1 MQNFNPD
8 FQILAVRKRC
18 NFWTILLYFL
28 KLNNTLHTAIITRKT
43 SEELQKK
50 DEEETS
56 YIRNTT
62 TWTGLTSRVIY
73 RVFEDRERWKEIV
86 KGAAL
91 VANISDDVN
100 VR

>member
-1 MQNFNPD
+1 M
-8 FQILAVRKRC
+8 
-18 NFWTILLYFL
+18 LLYFL

-43 SEELQKK
+43 CEELQKK

-62 TWTGLTSRVIY
+62 TWTGLTSRVNY
-73 RVFEDRERWKEIV
+73 RVFEDRKRWEEIV